1 MLHRAGGVLRGGGET
16 ASKPLQAKE
25 WEMRQTAGIAL
36 DTAVLRGAQYADVR
50 VVRYRRQNLSAEDDR
65 ISGIADT
72 DDYGLGVRV
81 LVDGAWGFA
90 GTGDLSREAVQAAAA
105 QAVAIARASSAAM
118 RERVTL
124 VPEPPRTLR
133 FRSPYEI
140 DPFDVA
146 VADKTALLL
155 EINHRLRNNK
165 SIRKAYAFMTLRKDE
180 RLFLSTEGSDLSS
193 EVVTTAAGYQA
204 TAVGDG
210 DARSRSYMPPPLTRG
225 YENIN
230 AGDLLA
236 NTDRVADQAV
246 AHLRAPE
253 CPVGRKDLILD
264 PQNLS
269 LTIHESVG
277 HATELDRALGY
288 EESLAGRS
296 FATPDKLRNLR
307 YGSELVSF
315 VADNTL
321 EAGLATQGFDDDGV
335 AAQRWPIVEDGLFV
349 GYSTGREVAGKIG
362 LERSNGGCRAD
373 HWGSIP
379 IVRIPNLS
387 LMPGKEPLSLEELIA
402 DTEDGIYIEGR
413 GSFSIDQMRC
423 NFQFGGDAFWEIKK
437 GRIVGML
444 KNVTYQSMTT
454 EFWGSCD
461 AICDARYW
469 VQDGVLNCGK
479 GDPMQIAQMTHG
491 AAPARF
497 RNVKVGAAR

>member
-1 MLHRAGGVLRGGGET
+1 
-16 ASKPLQAKE
+16 
-25 WEMRQTAGIAL
+25 MRQLAGIAL
-36 DTAVLRGAQYADVR
+36 DTAATRGADFADVR
-50 VVRYRRQNLSAEDDR
+50 VVRYRRQNLSAEDKR
-65 ISGIADT
+65 ISAIADT

-81 LVDGAWGFA
+81 LADGAWGFA
-90 GTGDLSREAVQAAAA
+90 GTGDLSRESVQAAAA
-105 QAVAIARASSAAM
+105 EAVAIARASAFAM
-118 RERVTL
+118 REKVRL
-124 VPEPPRTLR
+124 VPEPSRSFS
-133 FRSPYEI
+133 FRSPYKV
-140 DPFDVA
+140 DPFEVPIQEKA
-146 VADKTALLL
+146 GLLL
-155 EINHRLRNNK
+155 EITERLGRHKGIAK
-165 SIRKAYAFMTLRKDE
+165 SQAFMTLRKDE
-180 RLFLSTEGSDLSS
+180 RLYLSTDGSDLSS
-193 EVVTTAAGYQA
+193 EVVTSAAGYQA

-230 AGDLLA
+230 AEDLLA
-236 NTDRVADQAV
+236 NVDRVAEQAV
-246 AHLRAPE
+246 MHLAAPE
-253 CPVGRKDLILD
+253 CPVGYKDLILD

-296 FATPDKLRNLR
+296 FATPDKLRKLK

-321 EAGLATQGFDDDGV
+321 EAGLATHGFDDDGV
-335 AAQRWPIVEDGLFV
+335 AAQRWHIVEDGLFV
-349 GYSTGREVAGKIG
+349 GYSTGREVAGLIG

-387 LMPGKEPLSLEELIA
+387 LMPGREPLTLEELIA
-402 DTEDGIYIEGR
+402 DTDDGIYIEGR

-454 EFWGSCD
+454 DFWGSCD
-461 AICDARYW
+461 AICDARFW

-497 RNVKVGAAR
+497 RNIKVGAAR

>member
-1 MLHRAGGVLRGGGET
+1 
-16 ASKPLQAKE
+16 
-25 WEMRQTAGIAL
+25 MRQLAAMAL
-36 DTAVLRGAQYADVR
+36 DTAVLRGAEYADVR
-50 VVRYRRQNLSAEDDR
+50 LVRYRRQNLSAEDNR
-65 ISGIADT
+65 LSGIADT

-90 GTGDLSREAVQAAAA
+90 GTGNLTREEVQRVAAE
-105 QAVAIARASSAAM
+105 AVAIARASAAAM
-118 RERVTL
+118 REKVRL
-124 VPEPPRTLR
+124 VPEPARTLT
-133 FRSPYEI
+133 FRSPCEV
-140 DPFDVA
+140 DPFSVSIG
-146 VADKTALLL
+146 DKAALLL
-155 EINHRLRNNK
+155 TINARLLNNK
-165 SIRKAYAFMTLRKDE
+165 SVRKAQAFMTLRKDE
-180 RLFLSTEGSDLSS
+180 RLFLSTDGSDLSS

-230 AGDLLA
+230 AEDLLA
-236 NTDRVADQAV
+236 NTERVAEQAV
-246 AHLRAPE
+246 MHLNAPE
-253 CPVGRKDLILD
+253 CPVGYKDLILD

-296 FATPDKLRNLR
+296 FATPDKLRNLK
-307 YGSELVSF
+307 YGSDLVSF

-335 AAQRWPIVEDGLFV
+335 TAQRWHIVEDGLFV
-349 GYSTGREVAGKIG
+349 GYSTGREVAGHIG
-362 LERSNGGCRAD
+362 LERSTGGCRAD

-387 LMPGKEPLSLEELIA
+387 LMPGKEPLTLEELIS
-402 DTEDGIYIEGR
+402 DTDDGIFIEGR

-454 EFWGSCD
+454 DFWGSCD
-461 AICDARYW
+461 AICDARFW

-497 RNVKVGAAR
+497 RHIKVGAAR